1 MECENEF
8 CIYEKDGICILD
20 KISLDVQGSCKS
32 CVYVNV
38 DDDEL
43 KKIKKKTLIQL
54 MDYSAD

>member
-32 CVYVNV
+32 CVYVNI
-38 DDDEL
+38 DDEL